1 MIKKKIIMQHINEIL
16 QNSIK
21 KNWEELAFTDFGGMS
36 LQYRDVARKVAK
48 LHLLFEHAGIAE
60 GDKIALCGKNC
71 TQWAVAFIAGMTY
84 GAVPVPI
91 LHEFKADSIH
101 HILNHS
107 DARILFCDTT
117 VWGQIDIANAP
128 KVEAAFNIA
137 DYSLFESNNEKI
149 IYARAHLNEIFGQR
163 YPERFTADDVVYK
176 TPDMDRLA
184 IINYTSGS
192 TGFSKGVMVPYR
204 AISSNIA
211 FALTKLSWLGPGHD
225 TICMLPLAHMFGLSI
240 EMLHPLSKGCHLHF
254 LTRVPSPKIIMDAF
268 AKTHPRLIVTV
279 PLVLEKIIKTKVFP
293 LLDKPVMKLLM
304 TVPFVND
311 RLLGKIKAKL
321 NEAFGGELFEIIV
334 GGAALNVDVEK
345 FLRRIN
351 FPYTVGYG
359 MTECA
364 PLISYA
370 GHEEN
375 RPGSC
380 GRPTDNVE
388 IMVDSPDPENV
399 AGELL
404 VRGANVMLGYYK
416 NPEETEMALRDG
428 WLHTGDICNVDSD
441 GFIYIRGRNKNMI
454 LGPSGQNIYP
464 EEIEQK
470 LNNLPYVN
478 ESIVIERD
486 GKIIALVHPDYD
498 LAQSQGL
505 TDDDIKKQ
513 MDDNIAAL
521 NKEIPAYSQV
531 AAVEIHEEE
540 FEKTPKRSIR
550 RFLYK

>member
-1 MIKKKIIMQHINEIL
+1 MQHINEIL
-16 QNSIK
+16 QNSIQ
-21 KNWEELAFTDFGGMS
+21 KNWEELALTDFGGIS
-36 LQYRDVARKVAK
+36 LQYRDIARKVAK
-48 LHLLFEHAGIAE
+48 LHLLFEHAGIEE
-60 GDKIALCGKNC
+60 GDKIALCGKNS
-71 TQWAVAFIAGMTY
+71 TQWAVAFIAGLTY

-91 LHEFKADSIH
+91 LHEFKPDQVH

-107 DARILFCDTT
+107 DSRILFCDQNIYKQLDLSTT
-117 VWGQIDIANAP
+117 QKI
-128 KVEAAFNIA
+128 EAAFDIA
-137 DYSLFESNNEKI
+137 DYSLLESNNENIK
-149 IYARAHLNEIFGQR
+149 YARAHLNEIFGQR
-163 YPERFTADDVVYK
+163 YPERFTANDVVYK
-176 TPDMDRLA
+176 TPDMEQLA

-211 FALTKLSWLGPGHD
+211 FALTKLSWLGPGD
-225 TICMLPLAHMFGLSI
+225 ETICMLPLAHMFGLSI
-240 EMLHPLSKGCHLHF
+240 EMLHPLAKGCHINF

-268 AKTHPRLIVTV
+268 AKARPRLIITV

-304 TVPFVND
+304 TMPFVND
-311 RLLGKIKAKL
+311 RLLAKIKAKL
-321 NEAFGGELFEIIV
+321 NETFGGQLFEIII
-334 GGAALNVDVEK
+334 GGAALNADVEK

-370 GHEEN
+370 GHEIN
-375 RPGSC
+375 RPGAC
-380 GRPTDNVE
+380 GLPTDNVE
-388 IMVDSPDPENV
+388 VMVDSADPENI

-416 NPEETEMALRDG
+416 NPEETATALRDG
-428 WLHTGDICNVDSD
+428 WLHTGDICNIDSD

-470 LNNLPYVN
+470 LNNLPYVG
-478 ESIVIERD
+478 ESIVLERNS
-486 GKIIALVHPDYD
+486 KIIALVHPDYD
-498 LAQSQGL
+498 NAHAQGL
-505 TDDDIKKQ
+505 SDDDINKL
-513 MDDNIAAL
+513 MNDNIAQL
-521 NKEIPAYSQV
+521 NKEIPGYSHV

>member
-21 KNWEELAFTDFGGMS
+21 KNWEELAFTDFGGIS

-60 GDKIALCGKNC
+60 GDKIALCGKNS

-321 NEAFGGELFEIIV
+321 NEAFGGDLFEIIV
-334 GGAALNVDVEK
+334 GGAALNADVEK

-505 TDDDIKKQ
+505 TDDIKKQ

>member
-1 MIKKKIIMQHINEIL
+1 MQHINEIL
-16 QNSIK
+16 QNSIQ
-21 KNWEELAFTDFGGMS
+21 KNWEELALTDFGGIS
-36 LQYRDVARKVAK
+36 LQYRDIARKVAK
-48 LHLLFEHAGIAE
+48 LHLLFEHAGIKE
-60 GDKIALCGKNC
+60 GDKIALCGKNS
-71 TQWAVAFIAGMTY
+71 TQWAVAFIAGLTY

-91 LHEFKADSIH
+91 LHEFKPDQVH

-107 DARILFCDTT
+107 DSRILFCDQNIYKQLDLTT
-117 VWGQIDIANAP
+117 TQEID
-128 KVEAAFNIA
+128 AAFDIA
-137 DYSLFESNNEKI
+137 DYSLLESKSENIK
-149 IYARAHLNEIFGQR
+149 YARAHLNEIFGQR
-163 YPERFTADDVVYK
+163 YPERFTANDVAYK
-176 TPDMDRLA
+176 TPDMEQLA

-211 FALTKLSWLGPGHD
+211 FALTKLSWLGPGD
-225 TICMLPLAHMFGLSI
+225 ETICMLPLAHMFGLSI
-240 EMLHPLSKGCHLHF
+240 EMLHPLAKGCHINF

-268 AKTHPRLIVTV
+268 AKARPRLIITV

-304 TVPFVND
+304 TMPFVND
-311 RLLGKIKAKL
+311 RLLAKIKAKL
-321 NEAFGGELFEIIV
+321 NETFGGQLFEIII
-334 GGAALNVDVEK
+334 GGAALNADVEK

-370 GHEEN
+370 GHEIN
-375 RPGSC
+375 RPGAC
-380 GRPTDNVE
+380 GLPTDNVE
-388 IMVDSPDPENV
+388 VKVDSADPENI

-416 NPEETEMALRDG
+416 NPEETDTALRDG
-428 WLHTGDICNVDSD
+428 WLHTGDICNIDSD

-470 LNNLPYVN
+470 LNNLPYVG
-478 ESIVIERD
+478 ESIVLERN

-498 LAQSQGL
+498 NAHAQGL
-505 TDDDIKKQ
+505 SDEDIAKL
-513 MDDNIAAL
+513 MNDNITQL
-521 NKEIPAYSQV
+521 NKEIPAYSHV
-531 AAVEIHEEE
+531 ASVEIHEEE

>member
-1 MIKKKIIMQHINEIL
+1 MQHINEIL
-16 QNSIK
+16 QNSIQ
-21 KNWEELAFTDFGGMS
+21 KNWEELALTDFGGIS
-36 LQYRDVARKVAK
+36 LQYRDIARKVAK
-48 LHLLFEHAGIAE
+48 LHLLFEHAGIKE
-60 GDKIALCGKNC
+60 GDKIALCGKNS
-71 TQWAVAFIAGMTY
+71 TQWAVAFIAGLTY

-91 LHEFKADSIH
+91 LHEFKPEQVH

-107 DARILFCDTT
+107 DSRILFCDQNIYKQLELTT
-117 VWGQIDIANAP
+117 TPNI
-128 KVEAAFNIA
+128 EAAFDIA
-137 DYSLFESNNEKI
+137 DYGLLESNNDNIK
-149 IYARAHLNEIFGQR
+149 YARAHLNEIFGKR
-163 YPERFTADDVVYK
+163 YPERFTAKDVAYK
-176 TPDMDRLA
+176 TPDMEQLA

-204 AISSNIA
+204 AISSNIT
-211 FALTKLSWLGPGHD
+211 FALTKLSWLGPGD
-225 TICMLPLAHMFGLSI
+225 ETICMLPLAHMFGLSI
-240 EMLHPLSKGCHLHF
+240 EMLHPLAKGCHIHF

-268 AKTHPRLIVTV
+268 AKARPRLIITV

-321 NEAFGGELFEIIV
+321 NETFGGQLFEIII
-334 GGAALNVDVEK
+334 GGAALNADVEK

-370 GHEEN
+370 GHEIN
-375 RPGSC
+375 RPGAC
-380 GRPTDNVE
+380 GLPTDNVE
-388 IMVDSPDPENV
+388 VMVDSPDPENV

-416 NPEETEMALRDG
+416 NPEETATALRDG
-428 WLHTGDICNVDSD
+428 WLHTGDICNIDSD

-470 LNNLPYVN
+470 LNNLPYVG
-478 ESIVIERD
+478 ESIVLERD

-498 LAQSQGL
+498 NAHSQGL
-505 TDDDIKKQ
+505 SDEDINNL
-513 MDDNIAAL
+513 MRENIAQL
-521 NKEIPAYSQV
+521 NKEIPAYSHV
-531 AAVEIHEEE
+531 ASVEIHEEE